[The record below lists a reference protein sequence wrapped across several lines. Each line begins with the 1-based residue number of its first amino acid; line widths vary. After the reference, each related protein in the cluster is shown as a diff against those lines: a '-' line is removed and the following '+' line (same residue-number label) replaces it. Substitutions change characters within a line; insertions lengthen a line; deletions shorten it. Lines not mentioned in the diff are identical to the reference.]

1 MQNTK
6 VYKPYRF
13 AWKWHSLLL
22 IFAFLTTVLLRS
34 QGLIVQLFR
43 PLLLSVALL
52 FTFHLICRFALRF
65 ARAVEKRLQIEYP
78 SLFLWLYPTLVLL
91 TLAIFSFVLIIGSN
105 SIWGRGFWSNL
116 LRLNSQETTSFFST
130 CFATMILFTALHFF
144 GATFATLSWIA
155 DSSKNRISALDNLSQ
170 LPANAKV
177 ENCIGDA
184 IKKMRAETDFLQ
196 QQRTKATRINRYA
209 LLSVFSLMLSGTIWI
224 IFFRPAVVLY
234 YRAEIQ
240 LRTFLEPQ
248 TALETFK
255 HLTRKYPD
263 YRYIDSVRYRMAW
276 IQDRRL
282 NLHQKAAAS
291 YQVFL
296 KQHNKSVW
304 IDEALVNLVRLYVDC
319 LQKPEMGL
327 ETIDRYEKKFPS
339 GVFLPHMQLY
349 KIRALAHLNRS
360 AEARSAINAAIA
372 AYGDKKIQITNSED
386 RLIELLDFSEAIKAE
401 ITANANLQ

>member
-1 MQNTK
+1 
-6 VYKPYRF
+6 
-13 AWKWHSLLL
+13 
-22 IFAFLTTVLLRS
+22 
-34 QGLIVQLFR
+34 
-43 PLLLSVALL
+43 
-52 FTFHLICRFALRF
+52 
-65 ARAVEKRLQIEYP
+65 
-78 SLFLWLYPTLVLL
+78 
-91 TLAIFSFVLIIGSN
+91 
-105 SIWGRGFWSNL
+105 
-116 LRLNSQETTSFFST
+116 
-130 CFATMILFTALHFF
+130 
-144 GATFATLSWIA
+144 
-155 DSSKNRISALDNLSQ
+155 
-170 LPANAKV
+170 
-177 ENCIGDA
+177 
-184 IKKMRAETDFLQ
+184 
-196 QQRTKATRINRYA
+196 
-209 LLSVFSLMLSGTIWI
+209 MLSGTIWI

-349 KIRALAHLNRS
+349 KIRALAQ
-360 AEARSAINAAIA
+360 
-372 AYGDKKIQITNSED
+372 KIQITNSED

>member
-1 MQNTK
+1 MQNTNI
-6 VYKPYRF
+6 YKPYQF

-22 IFAFLTTVLLRS
+22 IFAFLSTVLLRS

-43 PLLLSVALL
+43 PLVLSIAMLII
-52 FTFHLICRFALRF
+52 FHLICRFALRF
-65 ARAVEKRLQIEYP
+65 AKTIETRLQIKYP
-78 SLFLWLYPTLVLL
+78 SFFLWLYPTIVLL

-105 SIWGRGFWSNL
+105 SLWGRGFWSNL

-155 DSSKNRISALDNLSQ
+155 NSSRNRVSTLDNLSQ
-170 LPANAKV
+170 LQKNDKI
-177 ENCIGDA
+177 ENCIGEA
-184 IKKMRAETDFLQ
+184 IAKMRAETDFLQ
-196 QQRTKATRINRYA
+196 QQRIKATRVNRYA
-209 LLSVFSLMLSGTIWI
+209 LLSISLVMLSGTIWI

-248 TALETFK
+248 TALDTFK

-276 IQDRRL
+276 ILDRRL
-282 NLHQKAAAS
+282 HLYEKAAIS
-291 YQVFL
+291 YQNFL
-296 KQHNKSVW
+296 RQHKKSVW

-319 LQKPEMGL
+319 LQKPAIGL
-327 ETIDRYEKKFPS
+327 ETISRYEKKFPS
-339 GVFLPHMQLY
+339 GVFLPHLQLY
-349 KIRALAHLNRS
+349 KIRALARLNRI
-360 AEARSAINAAIA
+360 AEARSVIKAASA
-372 AYGDKKIQITNSED
+372 KYGNKKIQITNSED
-386 RLIELLDFSEAIKAE
+386 RLIELLDFREAIKAE

>member
-1 MQNTK
+1 
-6 VYKPYRF
+6 
-13 AWKWHSLLL
+13 
-22 IFAFLTTVLLRS
+22 
-34 QGLIVQLFR
+34 
-43 PLLLSVALL
+43 
-52 FTFHLICRFALRF
+52 
-65 ARAVEKRLQIEYP
+65 
-78 SLFLWLYPTLVLL
+78 
-91 TLAIFSFVLIIGSN
+91 
-105 SIWGRGFWSNL
+105 
-116 LRLNSQETTSFFST
+116 
-130 CFATMILFTALHFF
+130 
-144 GATFATLSWIA
+144 
-155 DSSKNRISALDNLSQ
+155 
-170 LPANAKV
+170 
-177 ENCIGDA
+177 
-184 IKKMRAETDFLQ
+184 
-196 QQRTKATRINRYA
+196 
-209 LLSVFSLMLSGTIWI
+209 
-224 IFFRPAVVLY
+224 
-234 YRAEIQ
+234 
-240 LRTFLEPQ
+240 
-248 TALETFK
+248 
-255 HLTRKYPD
+255 
-263 YRYIDSVRYRMAW
+263 MAW